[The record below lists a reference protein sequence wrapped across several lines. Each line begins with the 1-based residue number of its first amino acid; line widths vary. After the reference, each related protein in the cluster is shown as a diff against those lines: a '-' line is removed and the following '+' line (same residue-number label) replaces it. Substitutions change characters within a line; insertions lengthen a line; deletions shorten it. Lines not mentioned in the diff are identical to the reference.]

1 VNTGYF
7 SIHPNVGGTFDKANE
22 GHDTRK
28 HPITFRFRARA
39 PLRALAEHIAVEVE
53 GVADVACYVDEFIDI
68 SSGAENE
75 TLTPGGQFSITG
87 HKIKI
92 AGEEADIGVYFV
104 SETGER
110 VKTDGRLAENT
121 ASKLIGV
128 IPALSA
134 GTWRVEIKTQ
144 YSGGSSFLKEPRT
157 ATLNIG
163 LVVKEAS

>member
-1 VNTGYF
+1 
-7 SIHPNVGGTFDKANE
+7 
-22 GHDTRK
+22 
-28 HPITFRFRARA
+28 
-39 PLRALAEHIAVEVE
+39 VEVE
-53 GVADVACYVDEFIDI
+53 GVADVACYIDEFIDI

-110 VKTDGRLAENT
+110 VKADGRLAENT

-128 IPALSA
+128 IPALGT

-157 ATLNIG
+157 AALNVG